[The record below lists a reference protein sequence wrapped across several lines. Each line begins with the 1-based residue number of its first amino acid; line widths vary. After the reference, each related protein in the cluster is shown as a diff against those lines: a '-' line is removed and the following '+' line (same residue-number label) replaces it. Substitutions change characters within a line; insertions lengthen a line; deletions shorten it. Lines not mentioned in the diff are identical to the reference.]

1 MINPFRYTEPVPRE
15 ELIDRDSEAARL
27 VATAVEGNN
36 SRLVAPRRYGKTSLL
51 RRVARELPKG
61 WVSVYIDFFGV
72 LTVDDVAERI
82 ERAYASQLTGRLR
95 SWFTGLRRQ
104 LRPTVRIGG
113 GPVPAGLEIDLQP
126 ATASLVD
133 RLALPRRLHERHGRR
148 VFVIFDEFQDVLAAE
163 QRIDAVIRSE
173 IQHHAEAASYA
184 FAGSHVGMMSQL
196 FGDRR
201 RAFYGQAR
209 PIDLTPLADVELAEF
224 IADRFERSG
233 KRIGQA
239 LEPLLALVEGH
250 PQRAMLAAHAV
261 WEATPAGSEANEET
275 WSAAYDRIVADTRPE
290 LRAIWTGLPTGQRRV
305 LAALAVGQSLY
316 STRREHGGSRG
327 GATKGAL
334 DALVDRGEVDL
345 TRPPRIVDPLF
356 AAWIR
361 AGTPGA

>member
-1 MINPFRYTEPVPRE
+1 MVNPFRYTEPVPRE
-15 ELIDRDSEAARL
+15 ELIDRDAEAARL

-184 FAGSHVGMMSQL
+184 FAGSHVGMMNHL

-209 PIDLTPLADVELAEF
+209 PVDLAPLADVDLAEF
-224 IADRFERSG
+224 IAERFERSG

-239 LEPLLALVEGH
+239 LEPLLALVGGSS
-250 PQRAMLAAHAV
+250 
-261 WEATPAGSEANEET
+261 PAGDARRSRRVGSDPGRERGQRGDVVRGVRPDHGRHPAG
-275 WSAAYDRIVADTRPE
+275 AAGDLEGAADRAATRPGRPRR
-290 LRAIWTGLPTGQRRV
+290 RAEPVLDTARARRLPGGRHEGRARRTDRPWR
-305 LAALAVGQSLY
+305 G
-316 STRREHGGSRG
+316 RRH
-327 GATKGAL
+327 
-334 DALVDRGEVDL
+334 
-345 TRPPRIVDPLF
+345 PPARIIDPLL